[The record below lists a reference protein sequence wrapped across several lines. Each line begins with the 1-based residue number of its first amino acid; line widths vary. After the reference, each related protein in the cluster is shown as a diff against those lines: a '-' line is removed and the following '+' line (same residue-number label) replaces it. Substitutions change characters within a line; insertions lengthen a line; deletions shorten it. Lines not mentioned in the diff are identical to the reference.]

1 MLILPLHK
9 PLNRAN
15 FPVATM
21 LLVLANVVV
30 FFGFQLRDARAL
42 GQAMQVYRNQDLARL
57 EVPAYERH
65 LLQTRQAGALSN
77 FRQVPEQQRAAYVA
91 MHGLTDVAFLR
102 ALQSGRLFDTPDT
115 LPRWQQA
122 RAPYQ
127 ARLEQVFTYRHI
139 LRSSEWS
146 LHRMLSSAF
155 LHADF
160 MHLLG
165 NMLFLT
171 AIGLLLE
178 GAIGPWRFAG
188 VYLLGAL
195 GSSAVSLWWRAG
207 EAGGG
212 LGASGAI
219 AAMMGAFCVV
229 WGRHPVR
236 FFYWIGVVFDYVRAP
251 AIWLLPV
258 WLGWEVWNLLTNTG
272 AGIGFDAHAG
282 GLVTG
287 ALLGAML
294 VASGQ
299 RRLGFMLDLP
309 EVPVDDRFER
319 AQRHIGRMENAEAE
333 RLLAELAIETP
344 HHIEIARARYLV
356 ARNSGQPAA
365 IQSRALALLAIPAAD
380 AAQAQLQFEAW
391 QASQAQGAHL
401 EPALRAGLIQHWLAL
416 GLDTQV
422 EHLLAASAADMAPQ
436 ELAQHW
442 FKLALHHRSAQA
454 HDKSSQLLQQLVA
467 RFPDLPQAEK
477 ARFLL
482 HNA

>member
-15 FPVATM
+15 FPVVTM

-30 FFGFQLRDARAL
+30 FFGFQLRDTRAL
-42 GQAMQVYRNQDLARL
+42 DRAMHVYRSQGVGQY

-65 LLQTRQAGALSN
+65 LDQTKQAKALSDY
-77 FRQVPEQQRAAYVA
+77 REVPEAQRVDYVA
-91 MHGLTDVAFLR
+91 MHTLTDVAFLR
-102 ALQSGRLFDTPDT
+102 ALQSGALFDTPET
-115 LPRWQQA
+115 LPLWERA
-122 RAPYQ
+122 RAPYE
-127 ARLEQVFTYRHI
+127 ARLGQVFTYRHI

-155 LHADF
+155 LHGDF

-165 NMLFLT
+165 NMLFLI
-171 AIGLLLE
+171 AIGILLE

-195 GSSAVSLWWRAG
+195 GSSAVSLLWRAG

-236 FFYWIGVVFDYVRAP
+236 FFYWIGVIFDYVRAP
-251 AIWLLPV
+251 AIWLFPV
-258 WLGWEVWNLLTNTG
+258 WLGWEVWNLLTNSG

-287 ALLGAML
+287 ALLGAVL
-294 VASGQ
+294 VMSGQ
-299 RRLGFMLDLP
+299 RRQHYMLDLP
-309 EVPVDDRFER
+309 EVPVDDRWER

-333 RLLAELAIETP
+333 RLLAELAAEQP
-344 HHIEIARARYLV
+344 QQVDIAVARYRV
-356 ARNSGQPAA
+356 ARNGGQPAA
-365 IQSRALALLAIPAAD
+365 IRLRGLALLALPAVD
-380 AAQAQLQFEAW
+380 AAQARLQCEVW
-391 QASQAQGAHL
+391 QSLHTEGVVL
-401 EPALRAGLIQHWLAL
+401 DPSLRAHLIQHWLAL
-416 GLDTQV
+416 GLEAQV
-422 EHLLAASAADMAPQ
+422 ERLLSTCAAQMAAD

-442 FKLALHHRSAQA
+442 LRLALHHRSVQA
-454 HDKSSQLLQQLVA
+454 HEKAGHLLQQVIE
-467 RFPDLPQAEK
+467 RFPGLPQAEK

-482 HNA
+482 QNV

>member
-9 PLNRAN
+9 PLTRAN
-15 FPVATM
+15 FPVVTM
-21 LLVLANVVV
+21 LLVLVNVVV
-30 FFGFQLRDARAL
+30 FFGFQLRDTRAL
-42 GQAMQVYRNQDLARL
+42 DRAMQVYRSQGVGQY

-65 LLQTRQAGALSN
+65 LERTHQAKALDD
-77 FRQVPEQQRAAYVA
+77 FRQVPQARRVDYVA
-91 MHGLTDVAFLR
+91 AHTLTDVAFLR
-102 ALQSGRLFDTPDT
+102 ALQSGALFDTPQT
-115 LPRWQQA
+115 LPLWQRA
-122 RAPYQ
+122 RAPYE
-127 ARLEQVFTYRHI
+127 ARLAQVFTYRHI

-155 LHADF
+155 LHGDF

-165 NMLFLT
+165 NMLFLI
-171 AIGLLLE
+171 AIGILLE

-195 GSSAVSLWWRAG
+195 GSSAVSLLWRAG

-251 AIWLLPV
+251 AIWLFPV
-258 WLGWEVWNLLTNTG
+258 WLGWEVWNLLTNDG

-287 ALLGAML
+287 ALLGAVL
-294 VASGQ
+294 VLTGQ
-299 RRLGFMLDLP
+299 RRQRYILDLP
-309 EVPVDDRFER
+309 EVAVDDRWER
-319 AQRHIGRMENAEAE
+319 AQRHLGRMENAEAE
-333 RLLAELAIETP
+333 RLLVELAAEQPQHVGVAT
-344 HHIEIARARYLV
+344 ARWRV
-356 ARNSGQPAA
+356 ACNGGQPAA
-365 IQSRALALLAIPAAD
+365 IRLRGLALLNIPAVD
-380 AAQAQLQFEAW
+380 AAQARLQLEVW
-391 QASQAQGAHL
+391 QALHAEGTKL
-401 EPALRAGLIQHWLAL
+401 DRALRAGLVQHWLAL
-416 GLDTQV
+416 ELEAQV
-422 EHLLAASAADMAPQ
+422 EQLLSVSEPDMAAD

-442 FKLALHHRSAQA
+442 FRLALHHRSAQA
-454 HDKSSQLLQQLVA
+454 QDKAGQLLRQVVE

-482 HNA
+482 QNA